1 MRRIARRLVGAA
13 ALLAVAAGSAIAGGG
28 EGGEGRETDPFS
40 DPTWPYV
47 PPGPNVWNLF
57 YVREL
62 TPEELRRRAER
73 WAEESPVDV
82 LTIEQRMQWIAE
94 HGGWYPG
101 ASPIDAVIALFI
113 P

>member
-1 MRRIARRLVGAA
+1 MRFICSC
-13 ALLAVAAGSAIAGGG
+13 LLATALGLLAPGPAAAGGG
-28 EGGEGRETDPFS
+28 EGGEGREPDPFTDPIR
-40 DPTWPYV
+40 PYV

-62 TPEELRRRAER
+62 TPEELRRRAQQ

-82 LTIEQRMQWIAE
+82 LTLEQRMQWIAD

-101 ASPIDAVIALFI
+101 ASPIDALIALFV